1 VLSYPLLR
9 HPEVMK
15 WRRRLTLTSA
25 LLGATRALL
34 QVLLWARHAQGIGG
48 RLRAGRDPQLTTS
61 GNRHLGLPAAARLTH
76 ESHFETIHPDDR
88 EMIYRRLRRARKETG
103 ISRWNTACSNRAAA
117 SAGCSTAHA

>member
-1 VLSYPLLR
+1 VISYPLLR

-15 WRRRLTLTSA
+15 MEASPYADVGFAWCHKSPTPSAAVGSTYTS
-25 LLGATRALL
+25 
-34 QVLLWARHAQGIGG
+34 IGG

-61 GNRHLGLPAAARLTH
+61 GNRHLGLPAAARPTH

-88 EMIYRRLRRARKETG
+88 EMIYRRLRSARKETG